1 MSEHIDRAITPPAYL
16 DEVSGAK
23 ALAWVEDVN
32 QKAATDLATTSR
44 FRELNDGILQVL
56 NSTDKIAHVRQRGE
70 YLYNFWQDA
79 DHERGLWRRTTWD
92 SYRSQHPTWEVL
104 LDLDALAEEEHE
116 AWVWHGAKVHHT
128 TGTHALITLSRGGS
142 DADVTREFDLKT
154 KTFVTDGFYRPEGK
168 GWLSW
173 ASDDAN
179 TVLAACECGPDSLT
193 ASGYPR
199 TVRLVRRGQALCEGE
214 IVVAGEAEDITAYA
228 SWDRQDN
235 RIFAGRATTFYTSVT
250 GEYRDGELHML
261 DLPDD
266 AQPAFWGEWMLLHLR
281 KTWDSGAASYP
292 AGAVL
297 ACRYADFLAGDRQF
311 TTLFSPS
318 ERETVEDFCVTKHHV
333 VLTLLRDVV
342 THIDLLTPPARCDL
356 GADDDGGWKRR
367 EIDLVSDLL
376 PAGADRAGAPLVSC
390 TVSPLDAVESDDLWV
405 EVQSFNLPTTLALA
419 SISAAGQVQ
428 GIEQLAQL
436 PAFYDGSAVAVS
448 QHFATSA
455 DGTQV
460 PYFQI
465 AATDTPMNASNPTIL
480 YGYGGFEVS
489 LTPSYL
495 PEVGR
500 CWLERGGVYVI
511 ANIRGGG
518 EYGPAWHQAALAEN
532 RHRAYEDFAAV
543 AHDLIDRGVT
553 SAEHLGIQGGSN
565 GGLLMGNMLTG
576 YPDLF
581 GAVVCQVPL
590 LDMRRYTKLL
600 AGASWEAEYG
610 DPDDP
615 KQWEFIQTF
624 SPFHR
629 FDPATTYPPVLFT
642 TSTKDDRVHP
652 AHARTMAYQ
661 MLQAGCDV
669 TYWENIEGGHGG
681 AANHAQRAHML
692 ALVFE
697 FFWQR
702 VG

>member
-1 MSEHIDRAITPPAYL
+1 MSEHPDHTATPPAFL

-23 ALAWVEDVN
+23 ALAWVSEVN
-32 QKAATDLATTSR
+32 EKATHDLASTSR
-44 FRELNDGILQVL
+44 FAELETGILQVL
-56 NSTDKIAHVRQRGE
+56 NSTDKIAHVAERGD

-79 DHERGLWRRTTWD
+79 THERGLWRRTTWQ
-92 SYRSQHPTWEVL
+92 SYRSGDPTWEVL
-104 LDLDALAEEEHE
+104 LDLDALAEAENE
-116 AWVWHGAKVHHT
+116 AWVWHGAKVHRT
-128 TGTHALITLSRGGS
+128 TGTHALIALSRGGS
-142 DADVTREFDLKT
+142 DADVTREFDLET
-154 KTFVTDGFYRPEGK
+154 KTFVADGFYRPEGK
-168 GWLSW
+168 GWLTW

-179 TVLAACECGPDSLT
+179 VVLAACECGPESLT

-214 IVVAGEAEDITAYA
+214 VVIAGEHSDITAYA
-228 SWDRQDN
+228 SWDRAEH

-250 GEYRDGELHML
+250 GEYVNGELRML

-281 KTWDSGAASYP
+281 KAWDTGAASYP

-297 ACRYADFLAGDRQF
+297 ACRYADFLAGQRQF
-311 TTLFSPS
+311 TTLFTPS

-342 THIDLLTPPARCDL
+342 THIDLLTPPQRCDS

-367 EIDLVSDLL
+367 EVDLVSPLL
-376 PAGADRAGAPLVSC
+376 TDSQTGAHPIVSC
-390 TVSPLDAVESDDLWV
+390 TVSPRDAVESDDLWV

-419 SISAAGQVQ
+419 TISATGQVET
-428 GIEQLAQL
+428 IAQLAQL
-436 PAFYDGSAVAVS
+436 PSFYDGSGVEVS

-455 DGTQV
+455 DGTRV

-465 AATDTPMNASNPTIL
+465 APKAARLDASNPTIL

-489 LTPSYL
+489 LTPIYL

-500 CWLERGGVYVI
+500 SWLERGGVYVI

-518 EYGPAWHQAALAEN
+518 EYGPAWHQAALQEN

-543 AHDLIDRGVT
+543 ATHLFERGLT

-600 AGASWEAEYG
+600 AGAAWQAEYG

-615 KQWEFIQTF
+615 EQWEFIKTF

-629 FDPATTYPPVLFT
+629 FDPATHYPPVLFT

-652 AHARTMAYQ
+652 AHARQMAHQ

-681 AANHAQRAHML
+681 AATNAQRAHML
-692 ALVFE
+692 ALIFE